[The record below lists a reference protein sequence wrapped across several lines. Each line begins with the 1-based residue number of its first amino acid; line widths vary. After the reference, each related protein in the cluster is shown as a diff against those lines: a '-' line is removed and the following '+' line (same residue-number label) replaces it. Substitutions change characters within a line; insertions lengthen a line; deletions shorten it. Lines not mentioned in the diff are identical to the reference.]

1 MKRYKKVIRLKKKV
15 IRIIII
21 LLIIVLVFT
30 LITLIK
36 RIDDSFIES
45 CTKAGYTLQHCE
57 RVK

>member
-1 MKRYKKVIRLKKKV
+1 MKRYKKIIRLKKEV
-15 IRIIII
+15 IRTIII
-21 LLIIVLVFT
+21 LLIIILVFT
-30 LITLIK
+30 LLSIIK

>member
-1 MKRYKKVIRLKKKV
+1 MKRYKLRKEIKLT
-15 IRIIII
+15 III
-21 LLIIVLVFT
+21 LLIIILVFT
-30 LITLIK
+30 LISIIK

>member
-1 MKRYKKVIRLKKKV
+1 MKRYRLRKEIK
-15 IRIIII
+15 IGLII
-21 LLIIVLVFT
+21 LSIVFIIFILTDIV
-30 LITLIK
+30 K

>member
-1 MKRYKKVIRLKKKV
+1 MKRYKKIIKIRKEIK
-15 IRIIII
+15 ISIII
-21 LLIIVLVFT
+21 LLIIFIVFT
-30 LITLIK
+30 LTDIVK